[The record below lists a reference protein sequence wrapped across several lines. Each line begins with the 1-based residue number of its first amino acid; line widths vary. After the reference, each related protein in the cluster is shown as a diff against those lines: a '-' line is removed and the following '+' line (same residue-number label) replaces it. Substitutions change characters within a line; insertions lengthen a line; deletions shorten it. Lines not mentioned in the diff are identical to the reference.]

1 MSKTITKWVTANA
14 SWSNGDVIFSQVST
28 KIHDLLNGAYIND
41 QWMYNVAKIICPP
54 PDCPAV
60 TVIPQSDGST
70 NIINI
75 QLNVPIGTTDQ
86 QIINLV
92 TAALLVLNYN
102 GKEFPVMGVVTVN
115 NVVINN

>member
-1 MSKTITKWVTANA
+1 MNQTVTKYVTANA
-14 SWSNGDVIFSQVST
+14 SWNNNDVIYSQVT
-28 KIHDLLNGAYIND
+28 DKLRNVLNGAYLYD
-41 QWMYNVAKIICPP
+41 QWMYNNALIISPP

-75 QLNVPIGTTDQ
+75 QLNVPDGTTNQ
-86 QIINLV
+86 QIIMLV

-115 NVVINN
+115 NVVVNN